1 MKKLIKWLAKIFKAE
16 ITVDKIVYRD
26 KIIYK
31 DKIVEVIKEVI
42 KEVEV
47 EVVKEVEVE
56 VIKYL
61 PNPDLSDVVK
71 YQGLVDGDLTVEGNL
86 LVTGSLNAIGG
97 VTCLAI
103 NEINNSN
110 KNK

>member
-16 ITVDKIVYRD
+16 TTVEKIVYKD

-47 EVVKEVEVE
+47 EVIKEVEV
-56 VIKYL
+56 VKYL
-61 PNPDLSDVVK
+61 PNPDTSDVIK
-71 YQGLVDGDLTVEGNL
+71 YDGLVEGDLTVEGNL
-86 LVTGSLNAIGG
+86 LVTGSLDVTGG
-97 VTCLAI
+97 VTCLATTGI
-103 NEINNSN
+103 N
-110 KNK
+110 KNNKKK

>member
-1 MKKLIKWLAKIFKAE
+1 MKKLIQWLAKIFKAE
-16 ITVDKIVYRD
+16 ITVEKIVYRD

-47 EVVKEVEVE
+47 EVTKEIE

-61 PNPDLSDVVK
+61 PNPDLSDAIK
-71 YQGLVDGDLTVEGNL
+71 YQGLVDEDLTVEGNL
-86 LVTGSLNAIGG
+86 LVTGSLNATGG
-97 VTCLAI
+97 VTCLKI
-103 NEINNSN
+103 NESN